1 MPAPAASWCRRSC
14 RTKAGR
20 NSSVLANG
28 LNQVTQI
35 LLLVAMVYA
44 AAGLILSLAVHLLS
58 FGGIQVGGEP
68 LFFALHV
75 GIFPLWIPVVWIST
89 KLMGGMPRQNSWS
102 FGYSGNYWKPML
114 SGCPAWMR
122 YMTYGFFIYALVN
135 FAIFIVLAPSGKTFG
150 GSPPAIVWHGF
161 SGHWMAFYSAGLAI
175 VTTAYRRGLANLSP
189 KCSNGHSIVYGDKF
203 CAVCGVPIDEQ
214 KS

>member
-1 MPAPAASWCRRSC
+1 
-14 RTKAGR
+14 
-20 NSSVLANG
+20 
-28 LNQVTQI
+28 
-35 LLLVAMVYA
+35 MVYA
-44 AAGLILSLAVHLLS
+44 AAGLHSGVPAVHLLS
-58 FGGIQVGGEP
+58 FGGIQVGGQP

-135 FAIFIVLAPSGKTFG
+135 FAIFIVLALSGKTFG
-150 GSPPAIVWHGF
+150 GVLRQPLSGMASPVIGWLFIPLAWLSSRRHIDVALPICHPNVRTGIQSFTETSFVPCVACRSMNRKARLPVMRRVSVTAASPPR
-161 SGHWMAFYSAGLAI
+161 SS
-175 VTTAYRRGLANLSP
+175 R
-189 KCSNGHSIVYGDKF
+189 
-203 CAVCGVPIDEQ
+203 
-214 KS
+214 